1 MTLGFFVIENNALG
15 DGFGPNSFWVQM
27 ANSVN
32 SDATLAF
39 DLLSKGASVDE
50 IDKAI
55 KYSHQRPSWG
65 VEYKVK
71 PYLRGEAEFGAGWAG
86 FAEVSLD
93 PYKFAINGGETT
105 AIGVHTG
112 ATVGVEFGPYFP
124 GSLGSLNK
132 DYSFDLGFGFGSV
145 GLSVGKDGIGTSL
158 GAGPSYGLKGTQK
171 ISLGEVDINGKE
183 GAEIY
188 KYEFK
193 EK

>member
-1 MTLGFFVIENNALG
+1 
-15 DGFGPNSFWVQM
+15 M
-27 ANSVN
+27 ANSVS
-32 SDATLAF
+32 SDASLSSE
-39 DLLSKGASVDE
+39 LYSKGKTVEE
-50 IDKAI
+50 ITEAI
-55 KYSHQRPSWG
+55 KSSHKRPLLG

-71 PYLRGEAEFGAGWAG
+71 PYLKGEAEFEAGWAG
-86 FAEVSLD
+86 FAEVSLE
-93 PYKFAINGGETT
+93 PYKFVINGGETT

-132 DYSFDLGFGFGSV
+132 DYSFDLGFGSV

-158 GAGPSYGLKGTQK
+158 GAGLSYGLKGTQK